1 MGKKRIA
8 SVGENQKKEKKPE
21 EKKIGERREEKK
33 SVKEIME
40 KGQGEKGKIRRRKA
54 VKGKVRGKKYQKIVT
69 QLEKGKK
76 YPLKE
81 AVALLKKTSISRFD
95 GKAEAHLVVKKVGLT
110 AKVNFPYSTGKQKR
124 IAIADDPEVVEKIKK
139 GQIDFDVL
147 LANPKTMPALLPY
160 AKTLGPLG
168 LMPNPKNG
176 TLVENPQKVAEEMG
190 KGAAIVRT
198 EKKAPL
204 IHLVFGQVSQAEKEL
219 QGNLQA
225 VINGVGKENIK
236 KIVIC
241 ATMGPGINVAV

>member
-1 MGKKRIA
+1 MGKKRIT

-21 EKKIGERREEKK
+21 EKKPVEE
-33 SVKEIME
+33 VTE
-40 KGQGEKGKIRRRKA
+40 KGQREKGKIRRGKA
-54 VKGKVRGKKYQKIVT
+54 AKGKARGKKYQKIVT

-81 AVALLKKTSISRFD
+81 AVVLLKKTSISRFD
-95 GKAEAHLVVKKVGLT
+95 GKAEAHLVVKKVGLA
-110 AKVNFPYSTGKQKR
+110 AKINFPYPTGKQKR

-176 TLVENPQKVAEEMG
+176 TLVENPKKAAEEMG

-204 IHLVFGQVSQAEKEL
+204 IHLVFGQISQPEKEL
-219 QGNLQA
+219 EKNLRA
-225 VINGVGKENIK
+225 VIDGVGKENIK

>member
-1 MGKKRIA
+1 MGKKRITL
-8 SVGENQKKEKKPE
+8 VGENQKKEKKPE
-21 EKKIGERREEKK
+21 EKKPVEE
-33 SVKEIME
+33 VTE
-40 KGQGEKGKIRRRKA
+40 KGQGEKGKIRRGKA
-54 VKGKVRGKKYQKIVT
+54 AKGKARGKKYQKIVT

-95 GKAEAHLVVKKVGLT
+95 GKAEAHLVVKKVGLA
-110 AKVNFPYSTGKQKR
+110 AKINFPYPTGKQKR

-176 TLVENPQKVAEEMG
+176 TLVENPKKAAEEMG

-204 IHLVFGQVSQAEKEL
+204 IHLVFGQISQPEKEL
-219 QGNLQA
+219 EKNLRA
-225 VINGVGKENIK
+225 VIDGVGKENIK

>member
-1 MGKKRIA
+1 M
-8 SVGENQKKEKKPE
+8 V
-21 EKKIGERREEKK
+21 
-33 SVKEIME
+33 
-40 KGQGEKGKIRRRKA
+40 
-54 VKGKVRGKKYQKIVT
+54 

-76 YPLKE
+76 YSLKE

-176 TLVENPQKVAEEMG
+176 TLVENPQKAAEEMG

-204 IHLVFGQVSQAEKEL
+204 IHLVFGQVSQPGKEL
-219 QGNLQA
+219 EKNLRA
-225 VINGVGKENIK
+225 VIDGAGKENIK

>member
-1 MGKKRIA
+1 MGKKRIT

-21 EKKIGERREEKK
+21 EKKL
-33 SVKEIME
+33 VKEITE
-40 KGQGEKGKIRRRKA
+40 KGQGEKEKIRKGKA
-54 VKGKVRGKKYQKIVT
+54 AKGKVRGKKYQKIVA

-81 AVALLKKTSISRFD
+81 AVALLKKTSMSRFS

-160 AKTLGPLG
+160 AKILGPLG

-176 TLVENPQKVAEEMG
+176 TLVENPQKAAEEMV

-225 VINGVGKENIK
+225 VISGVGKENIK

>member
-1 MGKKRIA
+1 MGKKRITL
-8 SVGENQKKEKKPE
+8 VGENQKKEKKPE
-21 EKKIGERREEKK
+21 EKKPVEE
-33 SVKEIME
+33 VTE
-40 KGQGEKGKIRRRKA
+40 KGQGEKGKIRRGKA
-54 VKGKVRGKKYQKIVT
+54 AKGKARGKKYQKIVT

-81 AVALLKKTSISRFD
+81 AVVLLKKTSISRFD
-95 GKAEAHLVVKKVGLT
+95 GKAEAHLVVKKVGLA
-110 AKVNFPYSTGKQKR
+110 AKINFPYPTGKQKR

-176 TLVENPQKVAEEMG
+176 TLVENPKKAAEEMG

-204 IHLVFGQVSQAEKEL
+204 IHLVFGQVSQPEKEL
-219 QGNLQA
+219 EKNLRA
-225 VINGVGKENIK
+225 VIDGVGKENVK